1 MIGGDLSIRA
11 PAQSAMRPAGVGSR
25 INQRFDVAREVFDPM
40 EQRHRALA
48 SESYCLSCIL
58 FLIAGLAA
66 GCRMPARTPAPAP
79 LLAGT
84 SWRVVAEG
92 RESLPAPTLV
102 FESGERAAGSTGCN
116 NYFATVEILGSGM
129 SFGKVGSTRRG
140 CPGAA
145 AEQEKRFL
153 DALANVRTHRLRGE
167 FLELLSESGI
177 VLIRLERSAAPPALN
192 RQRGGAVG

>member
-1 MIGGDLSIRA
+1 VL
-11 PAQSAMRPAGVGSR
+11 V
-25 INQRFDVAREVFDPM
+25 EKLFDPM
-40 EQRHRALA
+40 KQRHRAPA
-48 SESYCLSCIL
+48 SESFCLACLSL
-58 FLIAGLAA
+58 LVAGLAA
-66 GCRMPARTPAPAP
+66 GCRMPARTPPP
-79 LLAGT
+79 LVAGT
-84 SWRVVAEG
+84 SWRVVALKG
-92 RESLPAPTLV
+92 RDAAAAAPTLV

-116 NYFATVEILGSGM
+116 SYFATVEILGSGM

-177 VLIRLERSAAPPALN
+177 VLIRLERSAAPTAGNPPALAAPN
-192 RQRGGAVG
+192 PPNASYR